1 MQFFIRVLIACLLAH
16 AASQPALAHEE
27 PRRERAS
34 THQGVLEGE
43 AEGQTSAFRGIPYAA
58 APVGALRFRP
68 PQPPPSW
75 TGTRLALDQSPACPQ
90 LIDNDPTENNEAV
103 MAEDCLALN
112 VWTPRVD
119 TKRRPV
125 MVWIHGGAF
134 VVGSA
139 RNTWYNGARLAARGG
154 VVVVS
159 INYRLGAWGFLSLPS
174 FGPAYAGSANAGLLD
189 QVAALEW
196 VRANI
201 ANFGGDPGNV
211 TIFGES
217 AGASSVGAL
226 LSMPQA
232 KGLFAKAILQ
242 SGVPSARP
250 ADALERQ
257 NRLAEEFLKLVGAG
271 TASALE
277 LKSME
282 ELLHAQEKIFSTHS
296 DLGTF
301 VPSVDGVVL
310 KERPFSVVAEG
321 RGARVPVLIGTTLE
335 EMRYFSTAED
345 LGLERKPRELLL
357 KQLEAATGA
366 RAPSVLKIYEDLYP
380 KWGDA
385 VVQVASDAV
394 MRLPTIRVADA
405 MSAHQPV
412 YLYLFTYQSNSTYKP
427 FGSAHAMEIPFVFGV
442 IDAPDVI
449 VFTGRD
455 SRRYALAETTMDVW
469 SAFARSGNPTP
480 PRGPTWPLYD
490 PVSRKTMLLGPRV
503 EVVADPLSAQRKAWG
518 DAQPTVEQAFR
529 ILQEN

>member
-1 MQFFIRVLIACLLAH
+1 MRIIIRVLIACLLVH
-16 AASQPALAHEE
+16 ATSQAALAHEE
-27 PRRERAS
+27 PRRERA
-34 THQGVLEGE
+34 TTRQGVLEGE
-43 AEGQTSAFRGIPYAA
+43 AEGQTVAFRGIPYASP
-58 APVGALRFRP
+58 PVGALRFRP
-68 PQPPPSW
+68 PQPPATW
-75 TGTRLALDQSPACPQ
+75 TGTRPALDMSPTCPQ
-90 LIDNDPTENNEAV
+90 LIDSDPTENGHAV

-134 VVGSA
+134 VVGST
-139 RNTWYNGARLAARGG
+139 RNTWYNGARLAARGD

-174 FGPAYAGSANAGLLD
+174 FGPAYAGSANAALLD

-201 ANFGGDPGNV
+201 ESFGGDPDNV

-217 AGASSVGAL
+217 AGASSVGSL

-232 KGLFAKAILQ
+232 KGLFHKAILE

-250 ADALERQ
+250 ADALKRQ
-257 NRLAEEFLKLVGAG
+257 NRLAEEFLKLLSVK
-271 TASALE
+271 TEPELE
-277 LKSME
+277 KKSMQE
-282 ELLHAQEKIFSTHS
+282 MLHAQENIFSTYS

-310 KERPFSVVAEG
+310 KERPFSVVSEG
-321 RGARVPVLIGTTLE
+321 RGARVPVLIGTTDE

-345 LGLERKPRELLL
+345 LGLERKPRALLL
-357 KQLEAATGA
+357 KQLDVAVGA
-366 RAPSVLKIYEDLYP
+366 RAPSLLAVYEGLYP

-385 VVQVASDAV
+385 VVQIASDAI
-394 MRLPTIRVADA
+394 MRLPTIRIADA

-412 YLYLFTYQSNSTYKP
+412 YLYLYTYRSNSSYKP
-427 FGSAHAMEIPFVFGV
+427 FGGAHAMELPFVFGV
-442 IDAPDVI
+442 VDLPEVI

-455 SRRYALAETTMDVW
+455 PRRFELADTTMDVW
-469 SAFARSGNPTP
+469 SSFARTGNPTP
-480 PRGPTWPLYD
+480 SGGPTWPLYE
-490 PVSRKTMLLGPRV
+490 PHLRQTMQLGTRI
-503 EVVADPLSAQRKAWG
+503 EVVSDPLSVQRKAWG
-518 DAQPTVEQAFR
+518 DAQPTVEQTWR